1 MDFFKDC
8 YYINLDRREDRKHQ
22 FIERSNTAGISAI
35 RISGITPTEQ
45 EYQSR
50 TKQPLNSKYRLNEI
64 GCTLSHQHIIKLA
77 KDNNLE
83 NVLVLEDDCVF
94 VKEFKEKA
102 TRSIKE
108 LASVKWDILYM
119 GGNPEGPATRL
130 TDNLYVTTGR
140 VADTHCIAYN
150 NTIYDTILSI
160 DAFNAYEGIDR
171 ILFDQNVT
179 NKFIYLLTPELL
191 AGQDDS
197 SPSDLRY
204 KRPVSMFYETWK
216 WKQAINSV

>member
-8 YYINLDRREDRKHQ
+8 YYINLDKREDRKKQ
-22 FIERSNTAGISAI
+22 FVERSKNAGISAV

-45 EYQSR
+45 EYQSQ
-50 TKQPLNSKYRLNEI
+50 TNQQLKSKYRLNEI

-77 KDNNLE
+77 KNNNLKS
-83 NVLVLEDDCVF
+83 VLVLEDDCIF
-94 VKEFKEKA
+94 VKDFKEKA
-102 TRSIKE
+102 IRSIKE

-119 GGNPEGPATRL
+119 GGNPEGPATKL
-130 TDNLYVTTGR
+130 TNNLYVTTGR

-160 DAFNAYEGIDR
+160 DAFNSYEGVDR
-171 ILFDQNVT
+171 ILFDLNKT

-191 AGQDDS
+191 AGQDDG
-197 SPSDLRY
+197 SPSDLR
-204 KRPVSMFYETWK
+204 
-216 WKQAINSV
+216 